1 MIEKFGIKL
10 SYKLASMHIKAA
22 QISENHLDQMAG
34 GIKITPRNLSFIIAD
49 KNKSEFKDNKVD
61 ETLRWIKSILLL
73 DYFNSFID
81 SQN

>member
-49 KNKSEFKDNKVD
+49 K
-61 ETLRWIKSILLL
+61 
-73 DYFNSFID
+73 YFNSFID

>member
-1 MIEKFGIKL
+1 
-10 SYKLASMHIKAA
+10 
-22 QISENHLDQMAG
+22 MAG

-61 ETLRWIKSILLL
+61 ETLRWIKFILMLY
-73 DYFNSFID
+73 YFNSFID